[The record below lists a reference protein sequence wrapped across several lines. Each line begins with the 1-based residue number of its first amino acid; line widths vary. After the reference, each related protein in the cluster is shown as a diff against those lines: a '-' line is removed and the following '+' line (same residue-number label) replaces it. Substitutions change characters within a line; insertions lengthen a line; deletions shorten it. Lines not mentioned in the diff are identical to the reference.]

1 MPIERTPQQ
10 SPLQEYIEQNQ
21 RAQSPFLTND
31 NEEPVEIIVGP
42 EDGEEVFSVESME
55 LEAPSF
61 DANLAEF
68 MDDSELMS
76 LGDEL
81 LEDFDNDKA
90 ARSEWVETY
99 KDGLDLLGIKIDERS
114 EPWNG
119 ACGVFHP
126 MLAEAAIK
134 FQSEMIS
141 ETFPA
146 QGPVKARII
155 GKADRDTE
163 LAAARVV
170 QDMNYNLTERM
181 QEFRPEHEK
190 MLWSLSLAG
199 AAFKKVYFDPT
210 LNRQVSMFVPAE
222 DIYLPYGASSA
233 NTAERIT
240 HAMRKT
246 KNEVKKLQYAGFYR
260 DIELSEPGKEINE
273 LRKRKDDDSGLS
285 AINDERYYI
294 LEIQAELDLPGFEDV
309 DPETGEQT
317 GIALPYVVT
326 IEKSSGDVL
335 AIRRNYEE
343 HDELKQPRQHIVQY
357 TYIPNDSGPYGY
369 GLIHLI
375 GGFAKSAT
383 SILRQLVDAGTLSN
397 LPGGFKTNGLRVKG
411 DDTPIMPGEFRDVD
425 VASGTMRD
433 NIMPLP
439 YKEPSAT
446 LFQLLQN
453 VVEEG
458 RRLAAVADVDF
469 GKMQGEAPVGTTLA
483 ILERTLKVMSA
494 VQARVHASMAQE
506 FKLIAALIRDYTA
519 PTYSY
524 VPDDH
529 AGAQAKKE
537 DYEKTDIIPVSD
549 PNATTMAQRII
560 QYQAAVQLAQ
570 QAPQIYNLPLLH
582 RQMLEVMGIKDADK
596 IIEVEE
602 DLKPID
608 PVTENMQVLKQ
619 KPVKAFI
626 EQDHKAHIQ
635 VHQAFMQD
643 PQVAQMVGQNQQAQA
658 IMQAAQ
664 AHLMEHLG
672 FAYRQQVE
680 QQLGVPLPP
689 PDQQMEP
696 ELEAQVAPLL
706 AQAAMQVQQ
715 QNTAQ
720 AQQAAAVQQA
730 QDPVFQQQQMEL
742 QLRQQEMQMKA
753 QIEAAKLELQKEIAV
768 MDNQT
773 KLAIQKDKDTA
784 EGAKLGF
791 STVKDYI
798 LKGEERSHGSAEKDK
813 ERAHSSAEKEADRFH
828 TAAQA
833 AQQPKEQ

>member
-10 SPLQEYIEQNQ
+10 SPTQEYIEQNQ

-31 NEEPVEIIVGP
+31 QEEPVEIIVGP

-76 LGDEL
+76 LGSEL

-90 ARSEWVETY
+90 ARADWVETY

-155 GKADRDTE
+155 GKADRETE

-170 QDMNYNLTERM
+170 QDMNYNLTEKM

-260 DIELSEPGKEINE
+260 DIDLPDPGKEINE

-285 AINDERYYI
+285 AINDDRYYI

-309 DPETGEQT
+309 DPESGEQT

-560 QYQAAVQLAQ
+560 QYQAAIQLAQ
-570 QAPQIYNLPLLH
+570 QTPQIYNLPLLH

-602 DLKPID
+602 DLKPTD
-608 PVTENMQVLKQ
+608 PVTENMLVVKQ
-619 KPVKAFI
+619 KPIKAFI

-658 IMQAAQ
+658 ILQAAQ

-672 FAYRQQVE
+672 FVYRQQVE

-715 QNTAQ
+715 QNAAQ
-720 AQQAAAVQQA
+720 AQQAAAAQQA

-798 LKGEERSHGSAEKDK
+798 LKGEERSHGAAEKDK
-813 ERAHSSAEKEADRFH
+813 ERAHTSAEKEVDRFH
-828 TAAQA
+828 TTAQA
-833 AQQPKEQ
+833 AQQPPE

>member
-1 MPIERTPQQ
+1 MAIERVPQQ
-10 SPLQEYIEQNQ
+10 SPLQDFIEQNQ
-21 RAQSPFLTND
+21 RAQSPFLTEAQD
-31 NEEPVEIIVGP
+31 QPVEVTIGP
-42 EDGEEVFSVESME
+42 EDGETVVEVDSTEI
-55 LEAPSF
+55 EAPSF

-68 MDDSELMS
+68 IDDSELTS
-76 LGDEL
+76 LATEL
-81 LEDFDNDKA
+81 LDDFDNDRA
-90 ARSEWVETY
+90 SRSKWEEVY
-99 KDGLDLLGIKIDERS
+99 KEGLDLLGITIEDRS
-114 EPWNG
+114 EPWDG
-119 ACGVFHP
+119 ACGVYHP
-126 MLAEAAIK
+126 MLSEAAIR

-155 GKADRDTE
+155 GKADRQTE
-163 LAAARVV
+163 LAAQRVV
-170 QDMNYNLTERM
+170 QDMNFQLTEKM
-181 QEFRPEHEK
+181 VEFRPEHEK

-199 AAFKKVYFDPT
+199 SAFKKVYFDPSI
-210 LNRQVSMFVPAE
+210 NRQVSMFVPAE
-222 DIYLPYGASSA
+222 DIYLSYGASNA
-233 NTAERIT
+233 NNAERIT
-240 HAMRKT
+240 HLMRKT

-260 DIELSEPGKEINE
+260 DVDLGEPSKELNDIQ
-273 LRKRKDDDSGLS
+273 KRKDEDAGFS
-285 AINDERYYI
+285 AIKDDRYQL
-294 LEIQAELDLPGFEDV
+294 LEMQVEVDLPGFEDI
-309 DPETGEQT
+309 DHETGEPT
-317 GIALPYVVT
+317 GIALPYVIT
-326 IEKSSGDVL
+326 LEKRSGEIL

-357 TYIPNDSGPYGY
+357 VYIPNDSGPYGY

-375 GGFAKSAT
+375 GGFAKGAT

-397 LPGGFKTNGLRVKG
+397 LPGGFKTKGLRVLG

-446 LFQLLQN
+446 LYQLLQT
-453 VVEEG
+453 VVDEG

-469 GKMQGEAPVGTTLA
+469 NKIQGEAPVGTTLA

-524 VPDDH
+524 IPDDF

-596 IIEVEE
+596 IVETEE
-602 DLKPID
+602 DHVPTD
-608 PVTENMQVLKQ
+608 PVTENMEILKM
-619 KPVKAFI
+619 KGVKAFI
-626 EQDHKAHIQ
+626 EQNHDAHLA
-635 VHQAFMQD
+635 VHNAFVQN
-643 PQVAQMVGQNQQAQA
+643 PQIAAQMGQNPNAQA
-658 IMQAAQ
+658 IMQAMQ
-664 AHLMEHLG
+664 AHIAEHVG
-672 FAYRQQVE
+672 FAYRKQIEV
-680 QQLGVPLPP
+680 QLGVPLPP
-689 PDQQMEP
+689 PDEEMSP

-706 AQAAMQVQQ
+706 AQASQQVLQ
-715 QNTAQ
+715 Q
-720 AQQAAAVQQA
+720 AQQAAQQQAAQQQA

-742 QLRQQEMQMKA
+742 QLRQA
-753 QIEAAKLELQKEIAV
+753 ELADKKEIEMA
-768 MDNQT
+768 
-773 KLAIQKDKDTA
+773 KIQKDLVIAGKADDTKIQIQQMKDHSTGFQTGF
-784 EGAKLGF
+784 GA
-791 STVKDYI
+791 VKDYV
-798 LKGEERSHGSAEKDK
+798 LKEAERSHGSAEKNKDR
-813 ERAHSSAEKEADRFH
+813 EFSAS
-828 TAAQA
+828 QA
-833 AQQPKEQ
+833 AQPKE

>member
-10 SPLQEYIEQNQ
+10 SPTQEYIEQNQ

-31 NEEPVEIIVGP
+31 QEEPVEIIVGP

-90 ARSEWVETY
+90 ARADWVETY

-155 GKADRDTE
+155 GKADRETE

-170 QDMNYNLTERM
+170 QDMNYNLTEKM

-260 DIELSEPGKEINE
+260 DIDLPDPGKEINE

-285 AINDERYYI
+285 AINDDRYYI

-309 DPETGEQT
+309 DPESGEQT

-560 QYQAAVQLAQ
+560 QYQAAIQLAQ
-570 QAPQIYNLPLLH
+570 QTPQIYNLPLLH

-602 DLKPID
+602 DLKPTD
-608 PVTENMQVLKQ
+608 PVTENMLVVKQ
-619 KPVKAFI
+619 KPIKAFI

-658 IMQAAQ
+658 ILQAAQ

-672 FAYRQQVE
+672 FVYRQQVE

-715 QNTAQ
+715 QNAAQ
-720 AQQAAAVQQA
+720 AQQAAAAQQA

-798 LKGEERSHGSAEKDK
+798 LKGEERSHGAAEKDK
-813 ERAHSSAEKEADRFH
+813 ERAHTSAEKEVDRFH
-828 TAAQA
+828 TTAQA
-833 AQQPKEQ
+833 AQQPPE

>member
-1 MPIERTPQQ
+1 MPIERTPQN
-10 SPLQEYIEQNQ
+10 SPLQDFIEQNQ
-21 RAQSPFLTND
+21 RAQSPFLTESD
-31 NEEPVEIIVGP
+31 DQPIEITIGPDGGAEVAEVEMTEI
-42 EDGEEVFSVESME
+42 
-55 LEAPSF
+55 EAPSF

-68 MDDSELMS
+68 MDESELAS
-76 LGDEL
+76 ISADL
-81 LEDFDNDKA
+81 LDDFDNDKA
-90 ARSEWVETY
+90 SRKEWEETY
-99 KDGLDLLGIKIDERS
+99 KAGLDLLGIKIEDRS
-114 EPWNG
+114 EPWDG

-126 MLAEAAIK
+126 MLTEAAIR

-155 GKADRDTE
+155 GKVDRDVE
-163 LAAARVV
+163 RAAQRVV
-170 QDMNYNLTERM
+170 QDMNYQLTEKM
-181 QEFRPEHEK
+181 VEFRPEHEK

-199 AAFKKVYFDPT
+199 ASFKKVYFDPSI
-210 LNRQVSMFVPAE
+210 NRQVSMFVPAE
-222 DIYLPYGASSA
+222 DIYLSYGASNA
-233 NTAERIT
+233 NNAERIT
-240 HAMRKT
+240 HLMRKT

-260 DIELSEPGKEINE
+260 DVELSEPTKDINE
-273 LRKRKDDDSGLS
+273 IQRRKDEDAGFSG
-285 AINDERYYI
+285 IKDERYHL
-294 LEIQAELDLPGFEDV
+294 LEMQVELDLPGFEDT
-309 DPETGEQT
+309 DPEDGEPT

-326 IEKSSGDVL
+326 LEKSSGEIL

-375 GGFAKSAT
+375 GGFTKGAT

-397 LPGGFKTNGLRVKG
+397 LPGGFKTKGLRVKG

-446 LFQLLQN
+446 LYQLLQN
-453 VVEEG
+453 IVEEG

-469 GKMQGEAPVGTTLA
+469 NKIQGEAPVGTTLA

-524 VPDDH
+524 IPDDH
-529 AGAQAKKE
+529 AGATAKKE

-596 IIEVEE
+596 IVETQE
-602 DLKPID
+602 DFVPTD
-608 PVTENMQVLKQ
+608 PVTENMEMLKM
-619 KPVKAFI
+619 KGAKAFI
-626 EQDHKAHIQ
+626 EQNHDAHIA
-635 VHQAFMQD
+635 VHNAFLQN
-643 PQVAQMVGQNQQAQA
+643 PQIAAQMGQNPQAQA
-658 IMQAAQ
+658 IMQAFQ
-664 AHLMEHLG
+664 AHIAEHVG
-672 FAYRQQVE
+672 FAYRKQIEVA
-680 QQLGVPLPP
+680 LGVPLPP
-689 PDQQMEP
+689 PDEEMSP

-706 AQAAMQVQQ
+706 AQAAQQVLANAQQ
-715 QNTAQ
+715 QAQ
-720 AQQAAAVQQA
+720 AQAAQQAA
-730 QDPVFQQQQMEL
+730 QDPVVQQQQMEL
-742 QLRQQEMQMKA
+742 QLRQKELDDKKEIEMAKIKKDLVIAGKADETKIAIQEMKDH
-753 QIEAAKLELQKEIAV
+753 AAGF
-768 MDNQT
+768 QT
-773 KLAIQKDKDTA
+773 GFSAIQNAISK
-784 EGAKLGF
+784 
-791 STVKDYI
+791 STDR
-798 LKGEERSHGSAEKDK
+798 EHGSAEKDK
-813 ERAHSSAEKEADRFH
+813 DRAFS
-828 TAAQA
+828 
-833 AQQPKEQ
+833 AQQTSTKEKPE